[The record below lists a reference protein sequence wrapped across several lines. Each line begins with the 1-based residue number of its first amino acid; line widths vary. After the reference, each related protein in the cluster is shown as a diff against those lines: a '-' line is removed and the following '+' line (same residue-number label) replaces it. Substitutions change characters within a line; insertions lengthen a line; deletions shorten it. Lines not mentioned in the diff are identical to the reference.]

1 MATAT
6 SSRRGYALGKPLS
19 EHDMENEDRLLK
31 SRRVGTVESCIP
43 SNHRVMAAATSSRK
57 GYALGKP
64 LTEHDMENEDRFL
77 KSRRG
82 GNVGFCILSDHC
94 EMLAPTIFSDG
105 SDESAA
111 AVDMT

>member
-1 MATAT
+1 
-6 SSRRGYALGKPLS
+6 
-19 EHDMENEDRLLK
+19 
-31 SRRVGTVESCIP
+31 
-43 SNHRVMAAATSSRK
+43 
-57 GYALGKP
+57 
-64 LTEHDMENEDRFL
+64 MENEDRFL

-82 GNVGFCILSDHC
+82 CNVGFCILSDHC